1 MSWFEEA
8 KRMRSE
14 GLSYSEISR
23 NLNIN
28 YNTLKSRFLRDPN
41 REDISGEEEIT
52 PEIAEFE
59 NYYVVSSKKR
69 SVKIMKTT
77 LKELKILYCGENHL
91 TINQICR
98 KLNIPRRDFMLVRN
112 AFGITHDDVPYTD
125 EEILNTDVD
134 ELVGRTLERQKE
146 KYFIKL
152 QEAEIRQLK
161 SEVEKY
167 RKKEYY
173 IDLIRDATE
182 EFFEDFAK
190 TYTIP
195 KPISPVI
202 KDASK
207 MLEVPIVD
215 LHLGKLAWA
224 PESGEDYDHKIAQK
238 RFMSVIDDVIERTS
252 HLKFEKILFPVGN
265 DFFNFDTISGTTT
278 AGTLQNNDLRWQKLF
293 TKGLELLIRAI
304 DLLSNIAPVHVL
316 CVPGNHDKMISFYA
330 VYSLHCWYRNSDS
343 VFVDTSPMAR
353 KYIEFG
359 NCLIGYS
366 HLDKEKKRIEGN
378 MQVEASEAWGRTKFR
393 EWHGAHLHSEHVREV
408 NGIKI
413 RSLSSITGTDVWHFE
428 SGYVG
433 ALAVSQSFIWDKEKG
448 LTDILYS
455 VVT

>member
-1 MSWFEEA
+1 
-8 KRMRSE
+8 
-14 GLSYSEISR
+14 
-23 NLNIN
+23 
-28 YNTLKSRFLRDPN
+28 
-41 REDISGEEEIT
+41 
-52 PEIAEFE
+52 
-59 NYYVVSSKKR
+59 
-69 SVKIMKTT
+69 
-77 LKELKILYCGENHL
+77 
-91 TINQICR
+91 
-98 KLNIPRRDFMLVRN
+98 MLVRN
-112 AFGITHDDVPYTD
+112 AFGITHDDVPYID

-252 HLKFEKILFPVGN
+252 HLK
-265 DFFNFDTISGTTT
+265 
-278 AGTLQNNDLRWQKLF
+278 
-293 TKGLELLIRAI
+293 
-304 DLLSNIAPVHVL
+304 
-316 CVPGNHDKMISFYA
+316 
-330 VYSLHCWYRNSDS
+330 
-343 VFVDTSPMAR
+343 
-353 KYIEFG
+353 
-359 NCLIGYS
+359 
-366 HLDKEKKRIEGN
+366 
-378 MQVEASEAWGRTKFR
+378 
-393 EWHGAHLHSEHVREV
+393 
-408 NGIKI
+408 
-413 RSLSSITGTDVWHFE
+413 
-428 SGYVG
+428 
-433 ALAVSQSFIWDKEKG
+433 
-448 LTDILYS
+448 
-455 VVT
+455 